1 MSRGIGDLRLKKYI
15 TPDPDVYEYNI
26 LPDDWF
32 LVVASDGIW
41 DVLQNHQVASMTLS
55 YSCKVSK
62 QQTLELNDDKL
73 KLTAQKIA
81 DHAKSLG
88 SRDNLSVVVVGLQ
101 NDTVEK

>member
-1 MSRGIGDLRLKKYI
+1 MSRGIGDLKLKKYI

-32 LVVASDGIW
+32 LVVATDGIW

-55 YSCKVSK
+55 YSCTATK
-62 QQTLELNDDKL
+62 QQTLELNDDRL
-73 KLTAQKIA
+73 KFTAQKIS

-88 SRDNLSVVVVGLQ
+88 SRDNLSVVVVDLQ
-101 NDTVEK
+101 NVTTQK